1 MPLTLADIRTYFAEV
16 SASHRPT
23 PQQGFEIHDRGIFIR
38 RLLGPLGY
46 SDTNLLQDV
55 AQSVDGATRTPDIR
69 IYGNDEVRSKQAHS
83 QFVVE
88 TKNYDLYA
96 GRLDAID
103 LLQLKRYI
111 IYNRSRVRVIVAT
124 DFVTLVAFNATR
136 IRSEDR
142 LRISAPDSINESER
156 KLFRENILFTVRLDS
171 PTPDDVQ
178 RLSLLSHALVF
189 EKHQFRN
196 PQDTASTCDIADGDV
211 RGSFL
216 VQLFHKTRSAEEQLR
231 AVFLPLADVAVSGL
245 AEGASQDSPRHVLN
259 RLFGGEN
266 GAVLKSYLLWAAE
279 MGYLPPFLTQANI
292 VPDWVAVRAFLRNRE
307 HRTAFVAASVYSLIN
322 KTFFLRTLEDSQTAN
337 TQFIRG
343 EQHGRYLSDG
353 VLQQKYDQ
361 GVPTFVGY
369 VRDLFQFRRDDLLR
383 YQFLLHR
390 DIFSWVLDKVD
401 AGVLI
406 DLIRLFNDLNFR
418 KLNQDILGDI
428 YEHYL
433 EQDRAKGEK
442 SYRQLLGQYYTP
454 KPIVRLMWLLVRN
467 LLHRASGRDLHEAN
481 KPYLNVLDPCYG
493 SGTFLTEGILQINA
507 SALKKSINVDGRV
520 FGFVRDRGRDR
531 RVEDSLTGFEL
542 NPLSKGIADVNLYF
556 ALIQAYG
563 AEVLATTPIERLRL
577 FRTNSYQVG
586 SGQAGHDIE
595 AESTLFLFSE
605 DVQRAL
611 LDSDAIKQAKR
622 AKYDIIIA
630 NPPYGDVD
638 VTPEMRSRI
647 LPFAYAANNYDAA
660 GTLVDF
666 EWTRTAET
674 GQVPTQEKNRGKLK
688 DMYAFFFGVADRM
701 LGEGGIL
708 AFITANTWLT
718 IPTYKFFRR
727 YYLQNYTIDTVINF
741 NNISD
746 RVSMFAP
753 DAGIATAI
761 VVMRK
766 CRPEAGH
773 KIRFLDL
780 SEVPTIKGKFDAF
793 CTVKWR
799 GEGRDRRDI
808 LNFEVKPMSKL
819 GFVEVEQATFLEK
832 PDYMLRVSREEGLV
846 AKLEDCTVRLSEM
859 LPSNQGVDVGDLEHL
874 VASDPAT
881 LRHTIEEV
889 VFTGKLDDFGKTS
902 KGQITQALAAGRI
915 DCTWDAAK
923 LLPFVF
929 QKDMQRWEEPPHHWV
944 YMDHH
949 ILWRSRTQQNGRPS
963 TEIFEREKL
972 FVLERR
978 ESSQLVSLVTEE
990 ACAPQHGGRFF
1001 YFVARNGATGDDLH
1015 TVCAMLNS
1023 SPINYYYRVKSQ
1035 GNKDVRLRRLSDIPP
1050 TIRASLAEHSRVL
1063 HGLRRDCAR
1072 LERGQFSSFETEFVR
1087 ENIAPLVQRVHLL
1100 DGSPFWRVE
1109 MDGTLPDCWVDGAS
1123 IAAEDPAV
1131 VVLNENARLHCRD
1144 ASTAAALVEGALR
1157 GFSGD
1162 LLQQEVVVDLATLT
1176 SDGEVAPLEAL
1187 IDDESDRRL
1196 AAIDD
1201 LVCEVYGLT
1210 AEESRTIRE
1219 TVGGR

>member
-1 MPLTLADIRTYFAEV
+1 MHLTLDDIRTYFAEV
-16 SASHRPT
+16 SSSHRPS

-38 RLLGPLGY
+38 RMLGPLGY
-46 SDTNLLQDV
+46 SETNLLQDV

-88 TKNYDLYA
+88 TKNYNQYA
-96 GRLDAID
+96 GGLDAID
-103 LLQLKRYI
+103 LLQLKRYV
-111 IYNRSRVRVIVAT
+111 IYNRSRIRLIVAT

-142 LRISAPDSINESER
+142 LRIGTPDSINESER
-156 KLFRENILFTVRLDS
+156 NLFREHIIFTVRFDS
-171 PTPDDVQ
+171 CSSEDLQ
-178 RLSLLSHALVF
+178 RLWLLSHALVF

-211 RGSFL
+211 RASFL

-231 AVFLPLADVAVSGL
+231 AVFLPLADAAVSELGKVSPQ
-245 AEGASQDSPRHVLN
+245 ESPRQVLN
-259 RLFGGEN
+259 RLLGDAN

-279 MGYLPPFLTQANI
+279 MGYLPHFLTQPTIILN
-292 VPDWVAVRAFLRNRE
+292 WVAVRGFLGNRE
-307 HRTAFVAASVYSLIN
+307 YRTAFVAASVYSIIN
-322 KTFFLRTLEDSQTAN
+322 KTFFLRTLEDSQTTN
-337 TQFIRG
+337 THFFQG
-343 EQHGRYLSDG
+343 AMHGRYLSDG
-353 VLQQKYDQ
+353 VLQRKYDE
-361 GVPTFVGY
+361 GVPAFIDY
-369 VRDLFQFRRDDLLR
+369 VRDLFQFRLDDLRR

-390 DIFSWVLDKVD
+390 DIFSWVLDKVA
-401 AGVLI
+401 AGLLI

-433 EQDRAKGEK
+433 EQDRTRGEK

-467 LLHRASGRDLHEAN
+467 LLHRASGRDLYDVN
-481 KPYLNVLDPCYG
+481 RPYLNVLDPCYG
-493 SGTFLTEGILQINA
+493 SGTFLTEAILQINA
-507 SALKKSINVDGRV
+507 SALKKTVNADGRV
-520 FGFVRDRGRDR
+520 FGFLRDRGSDR
-531 RVEDSLTGFEL
+531 RIEDSLTGFEL

-556 ALIQAYG
+556 ALIQAYS
-563 AEVLATTPIERLRL
+563 AEITANTPIERLRL

-586 SGQAGHDIE
+586 AGLAGQEVD

-611 LDSDAIKQAKR
+611 LDSDAVKQAKL

-647 LPFAYAANNYDAA
+647 LPFAYAANNYDAS
-660 GTLVDF
+660 GTLIDF
-666 EWTRTAET
+666 EWTSTSET
-674 GQVPTQEKNRGKLK
+674 GQVPPQEKNRGKLK

-701 LGEGGIL
+701 LADGGIL

-727 YYLQNYTIDTVINF
+727 YYLKNYTIDTVINF

-753 DAGIATAI
+753 DAGIATTI

-766 CRPEAGH
+766 CRPEAIH

-780 SEVPTIKGKFDAF
+780 SEVPTIKEKFDAF
-793 CTVKWR
+793 CKVKWR
-799 GEGRDRRDI
+799 GDGRDRRDI
-808 LNFEVKPMSKL
+808 LNFEVKPLNTL

-832 PDYMLRVSREEGLV
+832 PDYMLRVAREEVLIS
-846 AKLEDCTVRLSEM
+846 KLEDRTVRLSEM

-881 LRHTIEEV
+881 LRHTIESV
-889 VFTGKLDDFGKTS
+889 VFTGKVDEFGKTS

-915 DCTWDAAK
+915 DCTWDSAK

-929 QKDMQRWEEPPHHWV
+929 QKDMKRWEEPPHHWV

-972 FVLERR
+972 FVLEKR
-978 ESSQLVSLVTEE
+978 ESSQLVSLVTDDVN
-990 ACAPQHGGRFF
+990 APQHGGRFF
-1001 YFVARNGATGDDLH
+1001 YFVARKGATGDDLH

-1023 SPINYYYRVKSQ
+1023 TPINYYYKVKSQ
-1035 GNKDVRLRRLSDIPP
+1035 GNKDVRLRLLSHIPP
-1050 TIRASLAEHSRVL
+1050 TSRTSLAEHSRVL
-1063 HGLRRDCAR
+1063 HGLHRDCAR
-1072 LERGQFSSFETEFVR
+1072 LGRGQFSSFETKFVR
-1087 ENIAPLVQRVHLL
+1087 ENIAPLVQRVHVL

-1109 MDGTLPDCWVDGAS
+1109 LDGTLPDCWVD
-1123 IAAEDPAV
+1123 AATIDAGDPAV
-1131 VVLNENARLHCRD
+1131 VVLNEYARLHCQD
-1144 ASTAAALVEGALR
+1144 ARTAAALMAGALC

-1162 LLQQEVVVDLATLT
+1162 LLQQEIVVDLAELT
-1176 SDGEVAPLEAL
+1176 SEEEAPLEAL
-1187 IDDESDRRL
+1187 INDECVRRL

-1210 AEESRTIRE
+1210 AEESRTVRD
-1219 TVGGR
+1219 TVGSR